1 VHGRREEDRAMKKIL
16 LGITMFLLASAG
28 SATAQP
34 KPLKI
39 VMSPNSTVP
48 RSEIIK
54 KINEKCPNVGVTLD
68 SVKSNFMLEAW
79 GWSGRYRFTVFKHGG
94 DAVFSTSTAMLSNA
108 VKDVC
113 KFLNSPSA
121 QE

>member
-1 VHGRREEDRAMKKIL
+1 MKKIL
-16 LGITMFLLASAG
+16 LGATMFLLASAG
-28 SATAQP
+28 SALAQP
-34 KPLKI
+34 KPLKL

-54 KINEKCPNVGVTLD
+54 KINEKCPNVGLTLD
-68 SVKSNFMLEAW
+68 SMKSDFMLEAG

-121 QE
+121 QQ